1 MSTVSA
7 TTTATAAAAAAGR
20 MTPEAIARIAA
31 DAAGVQDAAAVYDRR
46 LRSPGSRRAAPGAGT
61 GGVPAGTD
69 VPADRPALVHG
80 PEPVLPPDAVA
91 TLPQALARAARMAP
105 GRGTTYLLPDGG
117 TDRQTYAEL
126 YDEARR
132 MLGGLRGH
140 GLAAGDSVLLQC
152 ADSRTFVTAWWACV
166 LGGFLPTPVAPA
178 PEYATDNAGVRKLAS
193 AWELLD
199 RPPVIADPGLLDG
212 VRSLAARLPGGE
224 ALRVLD
230 AGTLLGPEPADWSV
244 PDPDELI
251 VNLLTSG
258 STGTPKCVQH
268 RHHTIV
274 ARTYAAIAANGF
286 TEHEVSLNW
295 MPLDHVGGMI
305 MFNLRDVFLTCEH
318 INVRTESV
326 IRRPLLWLDC
336 LDRFRA
342 TSTWAPNFAFSL
354 VCQRA
359 EEITAGGWDLR
370 ALTNVCNAGEAVVAR
385 TARRFLELLAP
396 HGLPADAMVPCWGM
410 SETSSGVTYARMRL
424 DEPSAGTIALD
435 PASLDGGLRELPAG
449 TPGAVVVTEVGAP
462 VPGVALRI
470 VDQEGSVLPEG
481 RVGRLHVSGRTVQ
494 NGYARN
500 ERANRESFTADGWFD
515 TGDLGFLRDGRLFL
529 TGRRKNMVIVNGANF
544 PAHEIEAVVEQVP
557 GVRPASS
564 AVAGVPDEDT
574 GTDALVVFFVPD
586 TDDVP
591 ALVDAIRTALARDLA
606 LRPTF
611 LVPVTAREFP
621 RQNGGKVQRE
631 RLLEGWRDGRFDDR
645 CYGRETDG
653 AVAGTASGDGTG
665 TSALAVGWEPAG
677 TPLRPR
683 SAGPLVAC
691 VHGPVAGWLDGVTDA
706 VVPAGTDP
714 ARLAQ
719 DLERALEQA
728 GGQVPDDLAGE
739 DGGSVPQVLFVATG
753 DPAAAPADGDT
764 GVLARF
770 LAVASALVRVRP
782 GAELTVLTRGA
793 AQTAPG
799 DRVVPGRAGL
809 TALVRTARSER
820 LVARTALIDAPADAG
835 EDELAALAGLRHDGD
850 VVAVRDGAPLQQRL
864 RTVPL
869 PEAFDVPTDVLP
881 RGGTCLLT
889 GGIGGLGRTVAEY
902 LVVAHGARLL
912 IVGRTPE
919 ARLDTDAREALE
931 ILAAVGEVRYRQA
944 DAADADALA
953 REVAESEASWGRGLD
968 LVVHLAGAPVAAQ
981 WERLSEH
988 ELRAESADWLDRM
1001 LRPKAG
1007 GCAAVDRLLAA
1018 RPDTAVI
1025 LFSSVNGLFGGTGFG
1040 AYAAANAVL
1049 DGWAEHWAATGRRA
1063 QSLAWSMWDGP
1074 GMNQGSPLV
1083 AAARHRGL
1091 GLIDPAR
1098 GTVALLGALHTGAV
1112 HLLIGAD
1119 PANEQIKPFLA
1130 ADQLRG
1136 GTIAVAVV
1144 PRPGEDP
1151 QRVRAAVAT
1160 RLAGQGI
1167 FARVAV
1173 TSRIE
1178 RDRGG
1183 VPDPAAV
1190 LAALGSGGAGYV
1202 APEGRLEELVA
1213 GAAADVLGVSQ
1224 VGRDDSFFS
1233 LGCDS
1238 VRAVQL
1244 AEALSERLGGRVSVG
1259 SLYESPTVRSLAV
1272 SITP

>member
-1 MSTVSA
+1 MSTTAAPAVAATPVSA
-7 TTTATAAAAAAGR
+7 DAIAGIAAG
-20 MTPEAIARIAA
+20 T
-31 DAAGVQDAAAVYDRR
+31 AGVQDAAAVYDRK
-46 LRSPGSRRAAPGAGT
+46 LRSPGSRRAAAGPGSVPTGT
-61 GGVPAGTD
+61 E
-69 VPADRPALVHG
+69 VPADRPALSHG

-91 TLPQALARAARMAP
+91 TLPQALARAARVAP

-132 MLGGLRGH
+132 MLGGLRRH
-140 GLAAGDSVLLQC
+140 GLAAGDAVLLQC

-178 PEYATDNAGVRKLAS
+178 PEYSTDNAGVRKLAS

-212 VRSLAARLPGGE
+212 VRSLAGRLPGGE
-224 ALRVLD
+224 ALRVLAAD
-230 AGTLLGPEPADWSV
+230 TLLDPEPAGWSV
-244 PDPDELI
+244 PDPDDLI

-268 RHHTIV
+268 RHRTIV

-318 INVRTESV
+318 VNVRTERV

-336 LDRFRA
+336 VDRFRA
-342 TSTWAPNFAFSL
+342 TCTWAPNFAFSL
-354 VCQRA
+354 VCQQA
-359 EEITAGGWDLR
+359 DEIAAGSWDLSS
-370 ALTNVCNAGEAVVAR
+370 LTNICNAGEAVVAR

-410 SETSSGVTYARMRL
+410 SETSSGVTYARMHR
-424 DEPSAGTIALD
+424 DDPAAATITLE

-470 VDQEGSVLPEG
+470 VDPDGSVLPEG

-494 NGYARN
+494 NGYAHN

-515 TGDLGFLRDGRLFL
+515 TGDLGFLRAGRLFL

-557 GVRPASS
+557 GVRPACS
-564 AVAGVPDEDT
+564 AVAGIPDEDT
-574 GTDALVVFFVPD
+574 GTEALVVFFVPD

-606 LRPTF
+606 LRATY

-621 RQNGGKVQRE
+621 RQQGGKVQRE
-631 RLLEGWRDGRFDDR
+631 RLLEGWRAGRFDDR
-645 CYGRETDG
+645 CYAGEADG
-653 AVAGTASGDGTG
+653 AGPDAGDRAGTA
-665 TSALAVGWEPAG
+665 ALAVGWEPAG

-683 SAGPLVAC
+683 PAGPLVAC
-691 VHGPVAGWLDGVTDA
+691 VCGPAADWLDRVA
-706 VVPAGTDP
+706 AARVPAGTDP
-714 ARLAQ
+714 ARLDQA
-719 DLERALEQA
+719 LRRALDRA
-728 GGQVPDDLAGE
+728 GADPGC
-739 DGGSVPQVLFVATG
+739 VPQVLFVATG
-753 DPAAAPADGDT
+753 DPATAPADGDT

-770 LAVASALVRVRP
+770 LTVAAALARVRP
-782 GAELTVLTRGA
+782 EAELTVLTRGA
-793 AQTAPG
+793 AQAAVG
-799 DRVVPGRAGL
+799 DRVVPGRVGL
-809 TALVRTARSER
+809 TALVRTARVER
-820 LVARTALIDAPADAG
+820 LVARCALIDAPAGAG
-835 EDELAALAGLRHDGD
+835 PDELAALAGQRHDGD
-850 VVAVRDGAPLQQRL
+850 VVAVRDGAPLRQRL
-864 RTVPL
+864 RVLSL
-869 PEAFDVPTDVLP
+869 PEAFDLPAEVLP
-881 RGGTCLLT
+881 QGGTCLLT
-889 GGIGGLGRTVAEY
+889 GGLGGLGRTVAEQ
-902 LVVAHGARLL
+902 LVIAHAARLL
-912 IVGRTPE
+912 IVGRTPV
-919 ARLDTDAREALE
+919 ARLDAGARQELE
-931 ILAAVGEVRYRQA
+931 MLSTVGEVRYRQVDVA
-944 DAADADALA
+944 DEDALA
-953 REVAESEASWGRGLD
+953 RAVAEAEASWGRALD
-968 LVVHLAGAPVAAQ
+968 LVLHLAGAPVAAQ

-1007 GCAAVDRLLAA
+1007 GCVAVDGLLAT
-1018 RPDTAVI
+1018 RPHTAVV
-1025 LFSSVNGLFGGTGFG
+1025 LFSSVNGMFGGTGFG

-1049 DGWAEHWAATGRRA
+1049 DGWAQRWSATGRRA

-1091 GLIDPAR
+1091 TLIDPAW
-1098 GTVALLGALHTGAV
+1098 GTVALLGALHAGPA

-1144 PRPGEDP
+1144 PRPGADP
-1151 QRVRAAVAT
+1151 QRVRAAVAA
-1160 RLAGQGI
+1160 RLAGHGI

-1178 RDRGG
+1178 RDRAGAA
-1183 VPDPAAV
+1183 DPAAV
-1190 LAALGSGGAGYV
+1190 LAALGTDGAGYV
-1202 APEGRLEELVA
+1202 PPEGRLEELVA
-1213 GAAADVLGVSQ
+1213 GAAADVLGVSR
-1224 VGRDDSFFS
+1224 VGREDSFFS
-1233 LGCDS
+1233 LGFDS

-1244 AEALSERLGGRVSVG
+1244 AEALSERLGQPVSVG
-1259 SLYESPTVRSLAV
+1259 SLYESPTVRALAA
-1272 SITP
+1272 SIAR